1 MSYQR
6 LHLTSGGQTKLT
18 NCLPQFRGWLDEL
31 LDSAWKACQGA
42 DVLIE
47 SPSAMAGIHIAEAL
61 MIPYFRA
68 FTMPWTR
75 TRSYPHAFAVPN
87 HKMGGTYNYTTY
99 VVIENLFWGATA
111 SQVNRWRKHK
121 LGLKKTDFAQM
132 QQNKVPFMYNFSPHV
147 VIPPLDYS
155 DWIHITGYWFLD
167 EGKSYTPPVE
177 LANFIKK
184 ARDDGKKLVYVGF
197 GSIVVDDPTALTQ
210 TVIEA
215 VQKADV
221 RCILSK
227 GWSDRL
233 TKAAEAAKPEVPLP
247 PDIWQIKAAPH
258 DWLFQQIDA
267 AVHHGGAGTTGAS
280 LRAGIPTLIKPFFGD
295 QHFAAMRVEDLG
307 VGIVLRRLNKSIFA
321 KALWEATHSE
331 RMIARARDLGALI
344 RSVSAT
350 NFPSYLRSRTSR

>member
-1 MSYQR
+1 
-6 LHLTSGGQTKLT
+6 
-18 NCLPQFRGWLDEL
+18 
-31 LDSAWKACQGA
+31 
-42 DVLIE
+42 
-47 SPSAMAGIHIAEAL
+47 MAGIHIAEAL
-61 MIPYFRA
+61 KIPYFRA

-75 TRSYPHAFAVPN
+75 TRSYPHAFAVPP

-99 VVIENLFWGATA
+99 VIIENLFWGATA
-111 SQVNRWRKHK
+111 NQVNSWRKKK

-132 QQNKVPFMYNFSPHV
+132 QQNKVPFLYNFSPHY

-155 DWIHITGYWFLD
+155 DWIRITGYWFLD
-167 EGKSYTPPVE
+167 EGKDYVPPAD

-197 GSIVVDDPTALTQ
+197 GSIVVDDPVALTQ

-233 TKAAEAAKPEVPLP
+233 TKLAHPADAAKTEVPLP
-247 PDIWQIKAAPH
+247 SDIFQIKAAPH
-258 DWLFQQIDA
+258 DWLFRQIDA
-267 AVHHGGAGTTGAS
+267 AVHHGGAGTTGAN
-280 LRAGIPTLIKPFFGD
+280 LRAGIPTLVKPFFGD
-295 QHFAAMRVEDLG
+295 QHFSGMRVEDLG
-307 VGIVLRRLNKSIFA
+307 VGILLRKLNKSIFA

-331 RMIARARDLGALI
+331 RMIARARELGELI
-344 RSVSAT
+344 RSVSSSTISSSFRQACCMLTRRFRRMAWARLSRLSTAT
-350 NFPSYLRSRTSR
+350 WSMRGR